1 MACGIRRD
9 PLPSTA
15 RALKSAGSSRF
26 QFSLNLR
33 SAFRTPSPPLAF
45 DLLIRGSASRRR
57 SRREATSA
65 VRVLIVEDNA
75 DIGGLLVDFAREL
88 GHAADLAPSAE
99 AALTRLRAERPDL
112 VLLDLRLPGMSG
124 LDFLQLR
131 PVRDSRVPI
140 VVISGIATE
149 GDAQECLRL
158 GALDFLPKPIPFDR
172 LRQILEVFEPLAL
185 TQTVAVAGRPAE
197 RRRAPRVRV
206 QLPVQVSEYGSVDWL
221 TTSVDL
227 SPSGMKVRPLW
238 AAPESAVRLS
248 VTLPDDGERLE
259 IVSVLIRVDLDG
271 YAFYFTNL
279 TGPQLERLTRLINR
293 LSAQPTP

>member
-1 MACGIRRD
+1 MLDPSMRFPPDWRCLDARRSSARVWRAKPSTRTRAWQSTGAGLPPARALTLD
-9 PLPSTA
+9 GSSRHLGMRDPPRPLPSTA

-75 DIGGLLVDFAREL
+75 DIGGLLVDFAPEL
-88 GHAADLAPSAE
+88 GHPADLAPSAG
-99 AALTRLRAERPDL
+99 AALTRP
-112 VLLDLRLPGMSG
+112 
-124 LDFLQLR
+124 
-131 PVRDSRVPI
+131 
-140 VVISGIATE
+140 
-149 GDAQECLRL
+149 
-158 GALDFLPKPIPFDR
+158 
-172 LRQILEVFEPLAL
+172 
-185 TQTVAVAGRPAE
+185 
-197 RRRAPRVRV
+197 RV

>member
-1 MACGIRRD
+1 M
-9 PLPSTA
+9 
-15 RALKSAGSSRF
+15 
-26 QFSLNLR
+26 
-33 SAFRTPSPPLAF
+33 
-45 DLLIRGSASRRR
+45 
-57 SRREATSA
+57 
-65 VRVLIVEDNA
+65 RVLIVEDNA

-206 QLPVQVSEYGSVDWL
+206 QLPVQVSEYGSVD
-221 TTSVDL
+221 L

>member
-1 MACGIRRD
+1 M
-9 PLPSTA
+9 
-15 RALKSAGSSRF
+15 
-26 QFSLNLR
+26 
-33 SAFRTPSPPLAF
+33 
-45 DLLIRGSASRRR
+45 
-57 SRREATSA
+57 
-65 VRVLIVEDNA
+65 RVLIVEDNA

-99 AALTRLRAERPDL
+99 AALTRLRVERPDL

-149 GDAQECLRL
+149 RDAQECLRL

-185 TQTVAVAGRPAE
+185 TQTVAVRPAE

>member
-1 MACGIRRD
+1 
-9 PLPSTA
+9 
-15 RALKSAGSSRF
+15 
-26 QFSLNLR
+26 
-33 SAFRTPSPPLAF
+33 
-45 DLLIRGSASRRR
+45 
-57 SRREATSA
+57 